1 MHPRK
6 RSWIW
11 GGLGLASPHGLVVSE
26 QKTAAG
32 GAARRGKNCLV
43 RGARML
49 VVGDATAKGLGPALR
64 QLAQE
69 EGVLLREGGR
79 PGTTIADWAKEPWLA
94 DHLAAYPATIAVV
107 SLGLRDL
114 GAERDV
120 SPDLAQIA
128 RTLRTARPPGVPS
141 IWVLPPKPEDE
152 TAILRA
158 ALGRFGAE
166 CFPSGALV
174 LPRGQ
179 DGVLPTAIGYAGW
192 AGAIWRWLA

>member
-11 GGLGLASPHGLVVSE
+11 GGLGLASSSGLVVASE
-26 QKTAAG
+26 PKKPATG
-32 GAARRGKNCLV
+32 GKGCLV

-69 EGVLLREGGR
+69 EGVLLVAGGR
-79 PGTTIADWAKEPWLA
+79 PGSTIADWAKEPWLA
-94 DHLAAYPATIAVV
+94 EHLGAFPATIAVV
-107 SLGLRDL
+107 SLGLADL
-114 GAERDV
+114 STERDI
-120 SPDLAQIA
+120 SPDLAAIA

-141 IWVLPPKPEDE
+141 VWVLPPKPRAE
-152 TAILRA
+152 TEVLRA
-158 ALGRFGAE
+158 VLGRFGAA
-166 CFPSGALV
+166 CFPSDALV

>member
-11 GGLGLASPHGLVVSE
+11 GGLGLASSSGLVTE
-26 QKTAAG
+26 PKKAA
-32 GAARRGKNCLV
+32 AARKGCLV

-49 VVGDATAKGLGPALR
+49 VIGDATAKGLGPALR

-69 EGVLLREGGR
+69 EGVLLAAGGR
-79 PGTTIADWAKEPWLA
+79 PGSTIADWAKEKWLEE
-94 DHLAAYPATIAVV
+94 HLGSFPATIAVI
-107 SLGLRDL
+107 SLGL
-114 GAERDV
+114 
-120 SPDLAQIA
+120 SDLAPDAHDVRPSLAVIA

-141 IWVLPPKPEDE
+141 VWVLPPKPRADTEV
-152 TAILRA
+152 LRA
-158 ALGRFGAE
+158 ALGQFGAE
-166 CFPSGALV
+166 CFPSDALV

>member
-11 GGLGLASPHGLVVSE
+11 GGLGLASSSGLVVTE
-26 QKTAAG
+26 QKKTAPVDG
-32 GAARRGKNCLV
+32 GKRCLV

-69 EGVLLREGGR
+69 EGVLLIAGGR
-79 PGTTIADWAKEPWLA
+79 AGTTIADWAKEPWLA
-94 DHLAAYPATIAVV
+94 EHLASFPATIAVV
-107 SLGLRDL
+107 SLGLGDLAPDRDL
-114 GAERDV
+114 R
-120 SPDLAQIA
+120 PDLAAIA

-141 IWVLPPKPEDE
+141 VWVLPPKPREE
-152 TAILRA
+152 TEVLRA
-158 ALGRFGAE
+158 ALGQFGAA
-166 CFPSGALV
+166 CFPSDALV